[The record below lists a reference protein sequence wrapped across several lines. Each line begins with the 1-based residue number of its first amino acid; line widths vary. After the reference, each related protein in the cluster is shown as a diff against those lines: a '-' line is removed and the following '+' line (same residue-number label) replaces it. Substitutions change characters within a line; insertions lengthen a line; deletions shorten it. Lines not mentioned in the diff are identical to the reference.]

1 VDFGEGIDPI
11 AIVPAFRKEEGM
23 ARLSVGKYV
32 GLMIGGLV
40 AGVLLFMMFAILGG
54 LLSGGQ

>member
-11 AIVPAFRKEEGM
+11 ASVAAFRKAEGM
-23 ARLSVGKYV
+23 ARLSVGKYL
-32 GLMIGGLV
+32 GLMMGCLV
-40 AGVLLFMMFAILGG
+40 VGVLLFMRFAILGG

>member
-11 AIVPAFRKEEGM
+11 ASVAAFRKEEGM
-23 ARLSVGKYV
+23 ARLRVGTYI
-32 GLMIGGLV
+32 GLMIGCLV
-40 AGVLLFMMFAILGG
+40 VGVLLFMMFAILGG

>member
-11 AIVPAFRKEEGM
+11 ATVEAFRKEEGM
-23 ARLSVGKYV
+23 ARLSVGKYA
-32 GLMIGGLV
+32 GLV
-40 AGVLLFMMFAILGG
+40 MGCLVVGVLLFMMFAILGG